1 MGLCLEIGCVCK
13 IICVVKQTQDSN
25 KQMWDDDTWIGRPR
39 EVEAE
44 CWIQFLL
51 SDCEILVPMHMAIV
65 LCLTNHVRLCPLQLC
80 SRMSCLGLVVLLKCC
95 IWDHVAKSIE

>member
-1 MGLCLEIGCVCK
+1 MCK

-95 IWDHVAKSIE
+95 IWDHIAKSIE